1 MESMKH
7 IGLNFFLLV
16 IAILFFG
23 SCNERESTIMVGEDW
38 INTSTKVLFLD
49 TITAR
54 SSTFKFDSLAVTNPE
69 RLLIGAYTD
78 PILGL
83 VRSKAYVQFS
93 NSDEEFEEYDTEQY
107 NLLDN
112 AVYDSINL
120 ILKYDNYVY
129 NDTIPSQRINVHEVL
144 EDIEPKEDSDFYN
157 TTSFETDLTPLGSLT
172 FNPKPIKTDSI
183 SIRIDDDFGKKI
195 FNKILNNEINNQE
208 ELLEI
213 FKGVLISPEDS
224 NTVILGFSTDSSLR
238 IYYTLNSEFDEE
250 EENFLNFTINTANSF
265 NAISNSFNNELLES
279 LNESENSIESK
290 FLNNTSIIQAGTGIS
305 TKIDIPYLENIY
317 DINGDNGIL
326 INANLKISIQKN
338 SSTNLL
344 KTRDSLSAYIIDNK
358 FNILGSLVAY
368 EDDTNVAYAELSSG
382 DSEYNIKTYS
392 LPIKL
397 FLESKLTEYEG
408 EKFSLA
414 LYSQEFNQ
422 SVDRYILAGENST
435 NNIKLKIEL
444 FYAIYDE

>member
-1 MESMKH
+1 MKH

-238 IYYTLNSEFDEE
+238 IYYTLNS
-250 EENFLNFTINTANSF
+250 
-265 NAISNSFNNELLES
+265 
-279 LNESENSIESK
+279 
-290 FLNNTSIIQAGTGIS
+290 
-305 TKIDIPYLENIY
+305 
-317 DINGDNGIL
+317 
-326 INANLKISIQKN
+326 
-338 SSTNLL
+338 
-344 KTRDSLSAYIIDNK
+344 
-358 FNILGSLVAY
+358 
-368 EDDTNVAYAELSSG
+368 
-382 DSEYNIKTYS
+382 
-392 LPIKL
+392 
-397 FLESKLTEYEG
+397 
-408 EKFSLA
+408 
-414 LYSQEFNQ
+414 
-422 SVDRYILAGENST
+422 
-435 NNIKLKIEL
+435 
-444 FYAIYDE
+444 